1 MNQTGKRKARILV
14 VDDDPGLL
22 RLLTIRLRAES
33 YDVEAVE
40 SAAQAL
46 AASSRFRPDLVITD
60 LRMDQMD
67 GIGLLKELQNR
78 WPGLKVIILTAHGT
92 IPDAVQATQ
101 MGAFGFLT
109 KPVDKQEL
117 LDQVQKA
124 LRISGFGASDED
136 WRAEIVTRSAAMEE
150 KLAQAH
156 MVAGTDAR
164 VLITGESGTGKELL
178 ARAIHRGSPRRNKP
192 FVAINCSAMAEELL
206 ESELFGHEKGSFTGA
221 TRAHRGLFMAADGGT
236 LMLDEIGDM
245 PMRLQV
251 KLLRVLQE
259 NVIRPVG
266 STDAIATNV
275 RVISATHRDLQQ
287 LMASGQFREDLY
299 YRLNVVHIEMPSL
312 NRRREDIPLLV
323 AHFLAQ
329 IAKESGVRK
338 IYAPEAVELLATAD
352 WPGNIRQLQNV
363 VRQNVAL
370 SQTPII
376 PVELVQQSL
385 GGTPGRLPSF
395 DEARD
400 EFTRSYLSQ
409 ILQITGGNVSQAARL
424 ARRNRTDFYKLLA
437 RHQLTPEG
445 VQAALGGAAA
455 RVPRSAAR
463 YRAALSAASGT
474 FLPNWVAS
482 MLSCPAGRRVSA
494 GSRRLR
500 GARQVAARHGE
511 RLAHRLRLGALARH
525 AQVQV
530 LRIVPGVI
538 QPQVRRGHHHPLGHD
553 DRALDAVLQLPHV
566 ARPAVGLDGT
576 DRIRGEPA
584 RGLAEALGDLLQQE
598 LREQQTVALAV
609 LERRDAHRHFTDAIE
624 EVIAEGAA

>member
-1 MNQTGKRKARILV
+1 MNQIGKRKARILV

-46 AASSRFRPDLVITD
+46 AAASRFRPDLVITD

-136 WRAEIVTRSAAMEE
+136 WRAEIITRSAVMEE

-178 ARAIHRGSPRRNKP
+178 ARAIHRASPRRNKP
-192 FVAINCSAMAEELL
+192 FIAINCSAMAENQL
-206 ESELFGHEKGSFTGA
+206 ESELFGHEKSPSAGA
-221 TRAHRGLFMAADGGT
+221 TRNHQGLFMAADGGT

-259 NVIRPVG
+259 NAIRPAG
-266 STDAIATNV
+266 GGEAIPVNV

-299 YRLNVVHIEMPSL
+299 YRLNVVHIEIPPLS
-312 NRRREDIPLLV
+312 RRREDIPMLV

-329 IAKESGVRK
+329 IARESGVRK

-385 GGTPGRLPSF
+385 GGSPGRLPSF

-437 RHQLTPEG
+437 RHQLTPEEFK
-445 VQAALGGAAA
+445 Q
-455 RVPRSAAR
+455 R
-463 YRAALSAASGT
+463 
-474 FLPNWVAS
+474 
-482 MLSCPAGRRVSA
+482 
-494 GSRRLR
+494 
-500 GARQVAARHGE
+500 
-511 RLAHRLRLGALARH
+511 
-525 AQVQV
+525 
-530 LRIVPGVI
+530 
-538 QPQVRRGHHHPLGHD
+538 
-553 DRALDAVLQLPHV
+553 
-566 ARPAVGLDGT
+566 
-576 DRIRGEPA
+576 
-584 RGLAEALGDLLQQE
+584 
-598 LREQQTVALAV
+598 
-609 LERRDAHRHFTDAIE
+609 
-624 EVIAEGAA
+624 

>member
-1 MNQTGKRKARILV
+1 VTITTKRKARILV

-40 SAAQAL
+40 GGPQAL
-46 AASSRFRPDLVITD
+46 AAASRFRPDLVITD
-60 LRMDQMD
+60 LRMEPMD
-67 GIGLLKELQNR
+67 GIALLKELQNR
-78 WPGLKVIILTAHGT
+78 WPGLKVIMLTAHGT

-124 LRISGFGASDED
+124 LRISGFGSSDED
-136 WRAEIVTRSAAMEE
+136 WRAEIITRSSVMEE
-150 KLAQAH
+150 KLSQAH

-164 VLITGESGTGKELL
+164 VLITGESGTGKEVL
-178 ARAIHRGSPRRNKP
+178 ARAIHKASPRRNHE
-192 FVAINCSAMAEELL
+192 FVVVNCSAMAEDLL
-206 ESELFGHEKGSFTGA
+206 EAELFGQEKDASGA
-221 TRAHRGLFMAADGGT
+221 PAPLPGVFRTADGGT
-236 LMLDEIGDM
+236 LLLDEIGDM

-266 STDAIATNV
+266 GAAPVPVNV
-275 RVISATHRDLQQ
+275 RVISATRRDLQQ
-287 LMASGQFREDLY
+287 LMQQGQFREDLY

-312 NRRREDIPLLV
+312 LRRREDIPLLV
-323 AHFLAQ
+323 AHFLAVM
-329 IAKESGVRK
+329 AGENGVRK
-338 IYAPEAVELLATAD
+338 IYAPESVELLATAD

-385 GGTPGRLPSF
+385 GGGQGKLPSF

-424 ARRNRTDFYKLLA
+424 AKRNRTDFYKLLG
-437 RHQLTPEG
+437 RHQLTPEEFK
-445 VQAALGGAAA
+445 Q
-455 RVPRSAAR
+455 R
-463 YRAALSAASGT
+463 
-474 FLPNWVAS
+474 
-482 MLSCPAGRRVSA
+482 
-494 GSRRLR
+494 
-500 GARQVAARHGE
+500 
-511 RLAHRLRLGALARH
+511 
-525 AQVQV
+525 
-530 LRIVPGVI
+530 
-538 QPQVRRGHHHPLGHD
+538 
-553 DRALDAVLQLPHV
+553 
-566 ARPAVGLDGT
+566 
-576 DRIRGEPA
+576 
-584 RGLAEALGDLLQQE
+584 
-598 LREQQTVALAV
+598 
-609 LERRDAHRHFTDAIE
+609 
-624 EVIAEGAA
+624 

>member
-1 MNQTGKRKARILV
+1 MNAVLQMTKRKARILV

-22 RLLTIRLRAES
+22 RLLTIRLRAEN
-33 YDVEAVE
+33 YEVEAVE
-40 SAAQAL
+40 SGAQAL
-46 AASSRFRPDLVITD
+46 AAASRFRPDLVVTD
-60 LRMDQMD
+60 LRMDEMD

-78 WPGLKVIILTAHGT
+78 YPGLKVIILTAHGT

-124 LRISGFGASDED
+124 LRISGFSEAAED
-136 WRAEIVTRSAAMEE
+136 WRSEIITRSAVMEE
-150 KLAQAH
+150 RLAQAH

-178 ARAIHRGSPRRNKP
+178 ARAIHKASPRRHKP

-221 TRAHRGLFMAADGGT
+221 IKQHRGLFQAAEGGT

-245 PMRLQV
+245 PLRLQV

-259 NVIRPVG
+259 NTIRPVG
-266 STDAIATNV
+266 STESIPVNV

-287 LMASGQFREDLY
+287 LMAMGGFREDLY

-312 NRRREDIPLLV
+312 ARHREDIPLLV
-323 AHFLAQ
+323 GHFLAQ
-329 IAKESGVRK
+329 LAKETGLRK

-352 WPGNIRQLQNV
+352 WPGNIRQLSNV

-385 GGTPGRLPSF
+385 GGAGGRLPSF

-424 ARRNRTDFYKLLA
+424 AKRNRTDFYKLLG
-437 RHQLTPEG
+437 RHQLTPEDFK
-445 VQAALGGAAA
+445 Q
-455 RVPRSAAR
+455 R
-463 YRAALSAASGT
+463 T
-474 FLPNWVAS
+474 
-482 MLSCPAGRRVSA
+482 
-494 GSRRLR
+494 
-500 GARQVAARHGE
+500 
-511 RLAHRLRLGALARH
+511 
-525 AQVQV
+525 
-530 LRIVPGVI
+530 
-538 QPQVRRGHHHPLGHD
+538 
-553 DRALDAVLQLPHV
+553 
-566 ARPAVGLDGT
+566 
-576 DRIRGEPA
+576 
-584 RGLAEALGDLLQQE
+584 
-598 LREQQTVALAV
+598 
-609 LERRDAHRHFTDAIE
+609 
-624 EVIAEGAA
+624 

>member
-1 MNQTGKRKARILV
+1 MSKEPMLSQTGKRKARILV

-22 RLLTIRLRAES
+22 RLLTIRLRAEH

-136 WRAEIVTRSAAMEE
+136 WRAEIVTRSSVMEE
-150 KLAQAH
+150 K
-156 MVAGTDAR
+156 
-164 VLITGESGTGKELL
+164 L
-178 ARAIHRGSPRRNKP
+178 ARAIHRASPRKHKP
-192 FVAINCSAMAEELL
+192 FVAINCSAMAENLL

-221 TRAHRGLFMAADGGT
+221 TRAHRGLFQAADGGT

-245 PMRLQV
+245 PPRLQV

-266 STDAIATNV
+266 STDAIAVNV

-287 LMASGQFREDLY
+287 FMTSGQFREDLY
-299 YRLNVVHIEMPSL
+299 YRLNVVHIEMPPL

-385 GGTPGRLPSF
+385 GGSPGRLPSF

-437 RHQLTPEG
+437 RHQLTPEEFK
-445 VQAALGGAAA
+445 Q
-455 RVPRSAAR
+455 R
-463 YRAALSAASGT
+463 
-474 FLPNWVAS
+474 
-482 MLSCPAGRRVSA
+482 
-494 GSRRLR
+494 
-500 GARQVAARHGE
+500 
-511 RLAHRLRLGALARH
+511 
-525 AQVQV
+525 
-530 LRIVPGVI
+530 
-538 QPQVRRGHHHPLGHD
+538 
-553 DRALDAVLQLPHV
+553 
-566 ARPAVGLDGT
+566 
-576 DRIRGEPA
+576 
-584 RGLAEALGDLLQQE
+584 
-598 LREQQTVALAV
+598 
-609 LERRDAHRHFTDAIE
+609 
-624 EVIAEGAA
+624 